1 MLKNHTWLSLTKS
14 HQELHRRD
22 LPHNCK
28 FYTQEENRL
37 FFLAVTSSAD
47 FPFYLIQ
54 RYENTQ
60 N

>member
-1 MLKNHTWLSLTKS
+1 MLKNHTWLSLSTS
-14 HQELHRRD
+14 HQEIHRLD

-37 FFLAVTSSAD
+37 FFEVLRVSSAW
-47 FPFYLIQ
+47 PFYLIQ
-54 RYENTQ
+54 YHDNEQ